1 MKREFKDILFTL
13 TLTFALS
20 LVFSSCSD
28 DDLAASPKV
37 TDPLDELLDK
47 YAVTGTMARVENVE
61 SGVGDDDIV
70 LPKSQLYF
78 DRTVPKMYFNWMTG
92 DKIGIFDTSNE
103 KDQFGFNLDDDVE
116 LITTDASVTG
126 AFIPS
131 DGALS
136 PISGNTTYHSYFPFK
151 TQGGLNGDFTYHNV
165 PLSFRGQTQTV
176 NEQMNC
182 YWESYYAATA
192 DERTTNKNT
201 FIQSSKDASAHLGAY
216 DYLVST
222 TTATAGNHVH
232 FKFARIPSII
242 RFYMYSPSK
251 ASDDVYYDSLQ
262 VYNSVATFPLEAT
275 IDVSDPFEEDGV
287 TPKLTPKTGGT
298 SHVISLAFYPALDMT
313 NASDR
318 STPEKIRTS
327 NYWYQRNTDYGYI
340 MAYMMMPAVDLSE
353 ESLPNSTLYML
364 GRKPS
369 YYTYDEY
376 KDAKKDDSITP
387 EEFNALDKVEKIK
400 IYETM
405 DAYNAAV
412 NPDVDAAKWATMTN
426 IDKMKDYTPKVYKA
440 TLSKLKLEAG
450 KHHQWSVASAP
461 EDEPITFE
469 EITIQQWAD
478 GPGFTN
484 ENGTGTED
492 W

>member
-1 MKREFKDILFTL
+1 MKKEFKNILLPLSLAL
-13 TLTFALS
+13 TLTV
-20 LVFSSCSD
+20 VFSSCSD
-28 DDLAASPKV
+28 DDLATSPKV
-37 TDPLDELLDK
+37 TDPLDELIDK
-47 YAVTGTMARVENVE
+47 YPVTGTMARVENVE
-61 SGVGDDDIV
+61 SGVGDDDV
-70 LPKSQLYF
+70 LLAKSQMYF

-103 KDQFGFNLDDDVE
+103 EDQFGFSLDDEVE

-131 DGALS
+131 DGGLS
-136 PISGNTTYHSYFPFK
+136 PIIGNITYHSYFPFK
-151 TQGGLNGDFTYHNV
+151 AQGGLNGDFTYHNV
-165 PLSFRGQTQTV
+165 PLSFRGQTQAV

-192 DERTTNKNT
+192 DERTANKNA

-216 DYLVST
+216 DYMVST
-222 TTATAGNHVH
+222 TNATAGNHVH
-232 FKFARIPSII
+232 FRFAHIPSII

-262 VYNSVATFPLEAT
+262 VYNGEVAFPLDAT
-275 IDVSDPFEEDGV
+275 IDISDPFEEDGV
-287 TPKLTPKTGGT
+287 TPKLTPKAGGT

-313 NASDR
+313 NSSDR
-318 STPEKIRTS
+318 STLEKIKTS

-340 MAYMMMPAVDLSE
+340 MAYMMMPAIDFSV

-369 YYTYDEY
+369 YYTWEEY
-376 KDAKKDDSITP
+376 KEAKSSTIT
-387 EEFNALDKVEKIK
+387 EDEFNALDKVERMK
-400 IYETM
+400 IYETI
-405 DAYNAAV
+405 DEYNAAV
-412 NPDVDAAKWATMTN
+412 NPDVDAVKWATMTN
-426 IDKMKDYTPKVYKA
+426 VDKMKGYTKKYYKA

-450 KHHQWSVASAP
+450 KHHQWSVANAP
-461 EDEPITFE
+461 EDAPITFE
-469 EITIQQWAD
+469 EISIQEWKE
-478 GPGFTN
+478 GPGFN
-484 ENGTGTED
+484 NGEGNGTGD